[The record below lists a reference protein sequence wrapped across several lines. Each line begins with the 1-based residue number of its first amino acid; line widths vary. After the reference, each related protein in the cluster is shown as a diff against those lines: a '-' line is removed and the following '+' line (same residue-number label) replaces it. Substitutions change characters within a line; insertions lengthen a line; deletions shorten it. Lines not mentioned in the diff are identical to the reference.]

1 MLETRTIFLVP
12 LKFSRTPIRQ
22 NESRPSE
29 ISTDERESFFSHLP
43 LRHCSSSS
51 ASFSSSSGGGSF
63 SSGGGRPLTSRK
75 GEDSQERAFQQAPPQ
90 QPQPRPPPPPPQSQP
105 QSPPRKPRVHHI
117 KIHREDLECRQVGN
131 SQVNSFIVISCGK
144 LEVFTITFSCFFR
157 RSK

>member
-1 MLETRTIFLVP
+1 MLETRT
-12 LKFSRTPIRQ
+12 RTPIRQ
-22 NESRPSE
+22 KESRPSE

-90 QPQPRPPPPPPQSQP
+90 QQQPPPPPPPQSQP

-117 KIHREDLECRQVGN
+117 KIHREDLECRQVGD
-131 SQVNSFIVISCGK
+131 SQVNSFLSLFVGN
-144 LEVFTITFSCFFR
+144 
-157 RSK
+157 